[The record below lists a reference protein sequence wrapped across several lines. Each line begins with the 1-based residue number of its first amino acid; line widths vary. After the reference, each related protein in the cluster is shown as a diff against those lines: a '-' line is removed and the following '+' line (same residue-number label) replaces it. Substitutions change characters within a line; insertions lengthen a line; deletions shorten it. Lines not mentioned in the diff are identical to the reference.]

1 LKILKTSGRLD
12 PSLAKAGSGQA
23 LPEVFITKEIKMLKK
38 TLLFAIGLLATAA
51 SYVMP
56 IKATAQTTGQYEVRK
71 MAVVDR
77 NNDDKPDIVFVGHDK
92 NAKYL
97 SDTNLMYLENQGNGT
112 FSGPKV
118 FEQQMD
124 QPCNLFKG
132 DITGD
137 QLEDLIVI
145 EKGTGSNNGGI
156 YFMPNE
162 NGKFGTPILLP
173 THLQNKEI
181 WAGAVADVN
190 GDGRDDLVGIQN
202 PRNDFGTPSR
212 ILWAENL
219 TNPNEYRGA
228 GVPQYRGAVAE
239 FSGWKELGIENGS
252 NGTNY
257 EIGFANYGQNES
269 DEALLLNLK
278 LGRGRYTID
287 DRRTFI
293 ISYKATTG
301 FEEPYAVLRFD
312 RGAIEAFGF
321 IEDMDIETLS
331 PGKQGIFCLFRQD
344 MGVDG
349 TSDNDAI
356 YFAQKNE
363 SKGSNAPKQQEP
375 LLTEEPKKIY

>member
-1 LKILKTSGRLD
+1 
-12 PSLAKAGSGQA
+12 
-23 LPEVFITKEIKMLKK
+23 MLKK
-38 TLLFAIGLLATAA
+38 PHLFAIGLLATAA

-92 NAKYL
+92 
-97 SDTNLMYLENQGNGT
+97 SESVRSRTNLMYLENQGNGT

-118 FEQQMD
+118 FEQQLKK
-124 QPCNLFKG
+124 PYNLFKG

-145 EKGTGSNNGGI
+145 EKGDGANNDGI
-156 YFMPNE
+156 YFLPNE

-173 THLQNKEI
+173 THLQNTEI

-239 FSGWKELGIENGS
+239 FSGWKNLGIENLPMGA
-252 NGTNY
+252 NY
-257 EIGFANYGQNES
+257 EIAFANYGKSES
-269 DEALLLNLK
+269 VDALLLNL
-278 LGRGRYTID
+278 GIGYPTRYTAED
-287 DRRTFI
+287 QRALA
-293 ISYKATTG
+293 ISYNTSDG
-301 FEEPYAVLRFD
+301 FEKSYSVM
-312 RGAIEAFGF
+312 AIEGDIITNFGF
-321 IEDMDIETLS
+321 FEDIDVETIT
-331 PGKQGIFCLFRQD
+331 PGKKGVFCLFRQD
-344 MGVDG
+344 MGEYG
-349 TSDNDAI
+349 TSGNDLI
-356 YFAQKNE
+356 YFIRKQD
-363 SKGSNAPKQQEP
+363 SRGSNSPKQQEP
-375 LLTEEPKKIY
+375 LLTEEPEKIY